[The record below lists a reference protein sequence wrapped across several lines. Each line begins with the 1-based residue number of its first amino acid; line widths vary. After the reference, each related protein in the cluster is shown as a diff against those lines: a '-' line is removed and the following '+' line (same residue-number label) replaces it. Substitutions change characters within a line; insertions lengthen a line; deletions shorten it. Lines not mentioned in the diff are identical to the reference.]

1 MPATYA
7 HLRFGREVLGLL
19 PDRIKAII
27 AREPE
32 LFTIG
37 LQGPDPFFLII
48 SPFFGVRQRVRE
60 NGYAAHRTS
69 ALHFMVPASRVAER
83 SGFSDP
89 EMAYIYG
96 MICHFALDREA
107 HAYII
112 EEAKKP
118 EHGHAQIEMEFDR
131 RLLVHDGKDPLSTR
145 LTDGFVP
152 SPRNTAVILQFYPDT
167 NYPDLHAALVST
179 VIVNEFFLCP
189 GKLKRNLVRLLIKVL
204 GINKNTWNHVM
215 SEHPA
220 PQCAETNRVLAGY
233 YRSAIDKAVLLC
245 MDFEKCARGEK
256 DWDELYNYNFKGV
269 KPSE

>member
-7 HLRFGREVLGLL
+7 HLRFGREVLEKL
-19 PDRIKAII
+19 PDHIKQII
-27 AREPE
+27 MSEPE

-37 LQGPDPFFLII
+37 LQGPDPFYLVI
-48 SPFFGVRQRVRE
+48 SPFFGVRQRIRK
-60 NGYAAHRTS
+60 NGFDNHAAS
-69 ALHFMVPASRVAER
+69 GLHFMVPASRVAER
-83 SGFSDP
+83 SGFSAP
-89 EMAYIYG
+89 EMSYIYG

-118 EHGHAQIEMEFDR
+118 EHVHAQIEMEFDR

-145 LTDGFVP
+145 LTDGFIP

-179 VIVNEFFLCP
+179 VIVNEIFLCP
-189 GKLKRNLVRLLIKVL
+189 GKLKRNIVRLLIKIFRL
-204 GINKNTWNHVM
+204 NENTWHHVM

-220 PQCAETNRVLAGY
+220 PQCAETNRVIAGFY
-233 YRSAIDKAVLLC
+233 KSAIDKAVLLC
-245 MDFEKCARGEK
+245 TDFEKCAKGEK
-256 DWDELYNYNFKGV
+256 DWDELYMYNFKGI
-269 KPSE
+269 KTE